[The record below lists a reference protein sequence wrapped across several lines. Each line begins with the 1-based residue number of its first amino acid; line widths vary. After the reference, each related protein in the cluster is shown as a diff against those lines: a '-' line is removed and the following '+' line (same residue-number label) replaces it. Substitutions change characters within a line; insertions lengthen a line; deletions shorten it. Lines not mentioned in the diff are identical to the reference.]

1 MQQKQQGKKKT
12 FPSIYFVMRSLAHVK
27 QLQDAGG
34 VHLLGVRQTLLCG
47 QQHLMGVNRWS
58 YLQTHSSTV
67 HSPDNTVPS
76 ETDNDATPGKKKKL
90 KCSRA
95 KMINKMLRV
104 K

>member
-1 MQQKQQGKKKT
+1 MQQKQQGKNKT
-12 FPSIYFVMRSLAHVK
+12 FPGVYFVMRSLAHVK

-76 ETDNDATPGKKKKL
+76 ETDDDATPGKKKKIQMF
-90 KCSRA
+90 KS
-95 KMINKMLRV
+95 KDDQ
-104 K
+104 